1 MTHLEKLK
9 AKLGGANP
17 DAVIISSEINQ
28 RYISGFP
35 FTDGYLLVTR
45 NRSYLFTDFRYE
57 EAARA
62 EADPGLEVLIPQ
74 HAMLDYIADRIFEND
89 CHSVA
94 FEEEALSYST
104 YEKLKAALPGVKL
117 APVASAILSS
127 LREIKDEDELKNIA
141 EAQKI
146 ADAAFEHIIKF
157 IKPDMTEREVALEL
171 EFFMRRHGSGG
182 MPFEIIAVS
191 GSASSMPHGVPHDR
205 KLERGFLT
213 MDFGAKVNGY
223 CSDMTRTVV
232 LGRADAEMK
241 KLYNTVLSAQLAAL
255 EMIKEGASRRE
266 VDLVARNII
275 DKAGYEGCFG
285 HKLGHGVGL
294 FIHEEPRLSYTA
306 PEDARLV
313 SGNVVTVEP
322 GIYITGKYGCRIEDL
337 VCVTKDGSVNFTHS
351 PKELIELF

>member
-9 AKLGGANP
+9 SVLGGANP
-17 DAVIISSEINQ
+17 DAVIISSGINQ

-45 NRSYLFTDFRYE
+45 GKSYLVTDFRYE

-62 EADPGLEVLIPQ
+62 GADPGLEVSAPQ
-74 HAMLDYIADRIFEND
+74 HGMLDFIAERIFADE
-89 CHSVA
+89 CRSVA
-94 FEEEALSYST
+94 FEEEALPYAA
-104 YEKLKAALPGVKL
+104 YEKFRAALPGVEL
-117 APVASAILSS
+117 VPVASAILWG
-127 LREIKDEDELKNIA
+127 LREIKDDNELKNIA
-141 EAQKI
+141 AAQDI
-146 ADAAFEHIIKF
+146 ADAAFEHILKF

-171 EFFMRRHGSGG
+171 EFFMRGQGAEA
-182 MPFEIIAVS
+182 MAFETIAVS
-191 GSASSMPHGVPHDR
+191 GSASSMPHGVPRDR

-232 LGRADAEMK
+232 LGSANADMK
-241 KLYNTVLSAQLAAL
+241 RLYNTVLSAQLAAL
-255 EMIKEGASRRE
+255 EVIREGAGLSE
-266 VDLVARNII
+266 VDLTARGII
-275 DKAGYEGCFG
+275 DRAGYEGCFG

-294 FIHEEPRLSYTA
+294 FIHENPRLSPTA

-313 SGNVVTVEP
+313 SGQVVTVEP
-322 GIYITGKYGCRIEDL
+322 GIYIAGKYGCRIEDL
-337 VCVTKDGSVNFTHS
+337 VCVTKDGLINLTHS